1 MTEFSFDPGPLEA
14 DTSYYWRVDAVAAD
28 GTVYTGDIWSFT
40 TLTPPPP
47 GWTSLDIATT
57 GGMDSYE
64 ETTGTWTITAD
75 GADIWDNA
83 DGFRF
88 CYQQPTLTRGN
99 CTLIANVVSFPVP
112 PGGHNWQKAGLMIRD
127 TLDAGSKNAFIAITG
142 GEGDGST
149 FQWRTDTDGSSD
161 SNRTLVVPPPP
172 ASIKLVR
179 QDDTFTGYVL
189 LDGQWQQQGV
199 STTVAMGDEVYVGLA
214 MTSHQAGV
222 LATAVID
229 NVSITTPSLNI
240 AWGPDP
246 ADGATDVPK
255 LVTLSWMPGLTA
267 ASHDV
272 YFGESSPPAFIGNQ
286 AGTSYDPGMLVK
298 GKTYYWQIDEVE
310 ADGTTKH
317 TGDVWSFTV
326 TTAGR

>member
-1 MTEFSFDPGPLEA
+1 
-14 DTSYYWRVDAVAAD
+14 
-28 GTVYTGDIWSFT
+28 
-40 TLTPPPP
+40 
-47 GWTSLDIATT
+47 
-57 GGMDSYE
+57 
-64 ETTGTWTITAD
+64 
-75 GADIWDNA
+75 
-83 DGFRF
+83 
-88 CYQQPTLTRGN
+88 
-99 CTLIANVVSFPVP
+99 
-112 PGGHNWQKAGLMIRD
+112 MIRD